1 MNEEQVQVVLRSLL
15 PHVYREALDKE
26 EYGYTYAYG
35 EETVT
40 GNLYL
45 GKDSEGDFYLRVV
58 TPGNK
63 ETGYWEQNE
72 WLEDP
77 SVMQTIIEMSKFVGE
92 HGLEIDQLLEKEL
105 TALGL

>member
-1 MNEEQVQVVLRSLL
+1 MNEEQVQIVLRSIL
-15 PHVYREALDKE
+15 PHVYREELDKE
-26 EYGYTYAYG
+26 EYGYNAYG

-40 GNLYL
+40 GNLHL

-58 TPGNK
+58 TPKNK

-77 SVMQTIIEMSKFVGE
+77 SVMQTIMEMSRFVGE

-105 TALGL
+105 TELGL